1 MFCTIITHEEGYF
14 QLLPCNKGSLQQIVL
29 HRWSG
34 RFLHQMPGVLFLWLK
49 PNQQSFTWQANVW
62 TTTLQRYLFHSFI
75 HLCLPLSLLL
85 LLLFYWIKPRV
96 ATKLQ
101 VLRHATHT
109 HTNLNEIWN
118 ILICIFFFFFCFL
131 SCVFPVLCLCLV
143 LCFFSNILGK
153 QRQKENDVS
162 CSLNHSFSVWV
173 WWILALSSW
182 NMF

>member
-1 MFCTIITHEEGYF
+1 MIWEISTPDARGF
-14 QLLPCNKGSLQQIVL
+14 V
-29 HRWSG
+29 
-34 RFLHQMPGVLFLWLK
+34 FLAETKSAIFYLTSKCV
-49 PNQQSFTWQANVW
+49 NYYTAEASFP
-62 TTTLQRYLFHSFI
+62 FI

-101 VLRHATHT
+101 VLRHATHVIHT
-109 HTNLNEIWN
+109 IHTNLNEIWN

-131 SCVFPVLCLCLV
+131 SCFFPVLCLCLV
-143 LCFFSNILGK
+143 LCFFNNILGK

>member
-1 MFCTIITHEEGYF
+1 MIWEISTPDARGFV
-14 QLLPCNKGSLQQIVL
+14 SLAETKSAIFYLTSKCV
-29 HRWSG
+29 
-34 RFLHQMPGVLFLWLK
+34 
-49 PNQQSFTWQANVW
+49 NYYTAEASFP
-62 TTTLQRYLFHSFI
+62 FI
-75 HLCLPLSLLL
+75 HLCLPLFLLL

-101 VLRHATHT
+101 VLWHATHT

-131 SCVFPVLCLCLV
+131 SCFFPVLCLCLV
-143 LCFFSNILGK
+143 LCFFFNNILGK

>member
-1 MFCTIITHEEGYF
+1 MIWEISTPDARGFV
-14 QLLPCNKGSLQQIVL
+14 SLAETKSAIFYLTSKCV
-29 HRWSG
+29 
-34 RFLHQMPGVLFLWLK
+34 
-49 PNQQSFTWQANVW
+49 NYYTAEASFP
-62 TTTLQRYLFHSFI
+62 FI

-131 SCVFPVLCLCLV
+131 SCFFPVLCLCLV
-143 LCFFSNILGK
+143 LCFFNNILGK
-153 QRQKENDVS
+153 QRRKENDVS

>member
-1 MFCTIITHEEGYF
+1 MIWEISTPDARGFV
-14 QLLPCNKGSLQQIVL
+14 SLAETKSAIFYLTSKCV
-29 HRWSG
+29 
-34 RFLHQMPGVLFLWLK
+34 
-49 PNQQSFTWQANVW
+49 NYYTAEASFP
-62 TTTLQRYLFHSFI
+62 FI

-131 SCVFPVLCLCLV
+131 SCFFPVLCLCLV
-143 LCFFSNILGK
+143 LCFFNNILGK

>member
-1 MFCTIITHEEGYF
+1 MNWEISTPDARGFV
-14 QLLPCNKGSLQQIVL
+14 SLAETKSAIFYLTSKCV
-29 HRWSG
+29 
-34 RFLHQMPGVLFLWLK
+34 
-49 PNQQSFTWQANVW
+49 NYYTAEASFP
-62 TTTLQRYLFHSFI
+62 FI

-131 SCVFPVLCLCLV
+131 SCFFPVLCLCLV
-143 LCFFSNILGK
+143 LCFFNNILGK

>member
-1 MFCTIITHEEGYF
+1 MIWEISTPDARGFV
-14 QLLPCNKGSLQQIVL
+14 SLAETKSAIFYLTSKCV
-29 HRWSG
+29 
-34 RFLHQMPGVLFLWLK
+34 
-49 PNQQSFTWQANVW
+49 NYYTAEASFP
-62 TTTLQRYLFHSFI
+62 FI

-131 SCVFPVLCLCLV
+131 SCFFPVLCLCLV
-143 LCFFSNILGK
+143 LCFFFNNILGK